1 MANLTAKVLR
11 HHRKAD
17 GSYNVKI
24 CVYHNSVRAYID
36 TEHYVTEKKL
46 TEDLQITDTFIISL
60 LEKVLG
66 DYRKAIRDLGPKL
79 KLFSAQALKDYLIKK
94 DDGIDFLEFC
104 QIHVNHLNRNGQGKN
119 AANYNTVRN
128 HLCDFFNKDKFP
140 IAEISVGTLDAFV
153 RFLKSD
159 RKVIRR
165 DKLKEPYTVEVKGVS
180 DASIHNYLRD
190 FSGFFSAARTYYNK
204 PSLGITLITY
214 NPFSEYKILDAPET
228 RKRNIT
234 IQQVIKIKNCV
245 VKEGSRAELARDM
258 FMLSFYL
265 CGINAVDLYFSKY
278 VLNGDRIEYNRS
290 KTKGKRKDKAFISIK
305 IPYEAK
311 GLILKYQ
318 HILSERYSTNSGL
331 NKALSKGMR
340 QIQVLTEIPDITF
353 YWARHTFGNIARN
366 KCRKSKDDVALALN
380 HVDNGRKTT
389 DIYLEKDWTIVDEV
403 QDAVIKYLR
412 RFSEESNVTKLSVVR
427 LFEEINLNKLYA

>member
-1 MANLTAKVLR
+1 MAILTAKVLR
-11 HHRKAD
+11 HQRKAN

-24 CVYHNSVRAYID
+24 CVYHNSLRAYID
-36 TEHYVTEKKL
+36 TEHYVTDKKL
-46 TEDLQITDTFIISL
+46 TEDLQITDTFILSL
-60 LEKVLG
+60 LERTIDDHLRVIK
-66 DYRKAIRDLGPKL
+66 DLGPKL
-79 KLFSAQALKDYLIKK
+79 KLFSAQELRDYLLKK
-94 DDGIDFLEFC
+94 QDGIDFLEFC
-104 QIHVNHLNRNGQGKN
+104 QIHIDHLNKNGQIKS

-128 HLCDFFNKDKFP
+128 HLADFFKKAKFP
-140 IAEISVGTLDAFV
+140 IAEITVATLDAFV
-153 RFLKSD
+153 RFLKND
-159 RKVIRR
+159 RQVVRR
-165 DKLKEPYTVEVKGVS
+165 DKFKEPRTVILKGVS

-190 FSGFFSAARTYYNK
+190 FSGFFSAAISFYNK
-204 PSLGITLITY
+204 PSIGLTLIPY
-214 NPFSEYKILDAPET
+214 NPFSEYKIVDAPET

-234 IQQVIKIKNCV
+234 IQQVVQIKNCP
-245 VKEGSRAELARDM
+245 VKQGSRAELARDM

-265 CGINAVDLYFSKY
+265 CGINAVDLYLSTY
-278 VLNGDRIEYNRS
+278 RLNGDRIEYNRS

-305 IPYEAK
+305 IPYEARD
-311 GLILKYQ
+311 LIFKYQ
-318 HILSERYSTNSGL
+318 YVLSQRYSTNSGL

-340 QIQVLTEIPDITF
+340 QIQVLTKIPDITF

-412 RFSEESNVTKLSVVR
+412 RFSEEDNHVESLVIPIFKEIKLNR
-427 LFEEINLNKLYA
+427 LYA